1 MSSEDEDFDLI
12 AHAYVYKND
21 GVYPEG
27 CTANHKRSIRRK
39 TSKMILQNGEIFLTR
54 KEKGR
59 PVVRLFD

>member
-1 MSSEDEDFDLI
+1 MSSGDEDFDLT

-39 TSKMILQNGEIFLTR
+39 ASKMIAKWRDFFDKKREGEAYVAI
-54 KEKGR
+54 
-59 PVVRLFD
+59 

>member
-12 AHAYVYKND
+12 VHTYVYKND

-27 CTANHKRSIRRK
+27 CTANHKQSIRRK
-39 TSKMILQNGEIFLTR
+39 ASKMILRNGEIFLTR